1 LGPAPVLVR
10 IGILR
15 PNGLPIAGI
24 ATGQKL
30 LNEILPSNGLM
41 AKWSESEGKS

>member
-1 LGPAPVLVR
+1 MLVQ
-10 IGILR
+10 IGISR
-15 PNGLPIAGI
+15 PNGLAIAGI

-30 LNEILPSNGLM
+30 LNETLPSNGLM